1 MTTKNLI
8 FKVARF
14 NNEANGNDLQSLLTN
29 ALKSKST
36 ALSRRY
42 STDHGGQFRLINYN
56 CPFKG
61 LRVGEMFDYTRG
73 HQQPTAEFDDDAEQ
87 LELSSIAPPD
97 DKTEFLHS
105 ILYFGIQG
113 NAVILAQSASLKALQ
128 FEEYVNWLLRE
139 EGLLSDEDFVAL
151 CDQPPIGKEKELG
164 KTKGIEVKAPVDLSQ
179 SKTLPTRVSGEV
191 SDTKSI
197 SLKPSGSAWE
207 ALRTL
212 LPAEINLPSKLS
224 ADDTIRERSLEVR
237 LFLTW
242 SNNQKDDSTELMD
255 DISNQLR
262 HVDSEID
269 YTIHTRS
276 GKITRD
282 EIKLKKPVSVP
293 TNSKGLIRRDEMWD
307 RIKNWLNELVSDDKV
322 DIDA

>member
-29 ALKSKST
+29 ALKAKT
-36 ALSRRY
+36 VALSRRQ
-42 STDHGGQFRLINYN
+42 STDHEGQFRLINYN
-56 CPFKG
+56 GPFKG

-97 DKTEFLHS
+97 ERTEFLHS
-105 ILYFGIQG
+105 ILYFGIRG
-113 NAVILAQSASLKALQ
+113 NAVILAQSMSLKALQ
-128 FEEYVNWLLRE
+128 FEEYINWLLRE
-139 EGLLSDEDFVAL
+139 AGLLSDEDFVAF
-151 CDQPPIGKEKELG
+151 CDQPPIEQRKELWN
-164 KTKGIEVKAPVDLSQ
+164 TKGIEIKAPVDLTP
-179 SKTLPTRVSGEV
+179 SKAAPGVIGEIY
-191 SDTKSI
+191 DTKSI
-197 SLKPSGSAWE
+197 SLRPTGSAWE
-207 ALRTL
+207 SLRAL

-224 ADDTIRERSLEVR
+224 ANDIVRERSLEVR

-242 SNNQKDDSTELMD
+242 SNNQKDDSTELLD

-262 HVDSEID
+262 HVDSELD

-293 TNSKGLIRRDEMWD
+293 TSRKGLIKRDEMWE
-307 RIKNWLNELVSDDKV
+307 RIRNWLNELVSDDKIV
-322 DIDA
+322 IDA